1 MNVIWGNSIRLNLA
15 VLGKG
20 LQIEFIGS
28 LWFNLAYNI
37 GIINLFRIYISQQIS
52 EKMKIWKQN
61 SKYFSPDLFCKIQIL
76 PVEEA
81 YFLI

>member
-52 EKMKIWKQN
+52 EKNDLETKFKIFY
-61 SKYFSPDLFCKIQIL
+61 SRSIL
-76 PVEEA
+76 
-81 YFLI
+81 